1 MKTFLLGVQEMK
13 QALFLDVQR
22 DAQLG
27 VVGVAL
33 PGQLKE
39 NSWLNGI
46 FTRSIDF
53 SRFLTLFPLPSVR
66 LLGRLL

>member
-46 FTRSIDF
+46 NS
-53 SRFLTLFPLPSVR
+53 
-66 LLGRLL
+66 